1 MAHNINTYIGRQA
14 AWHKLGTVTG
24 KYLTWTEILQHG
36 GLDFSIVKN
45 QLEYMGVQID
55 AWGTFRSDNGVFLG
69 TVGQDYAPINHAQ
82 GFELIDALVES
93 VDGAHYET
101 AGVLGKG
108 ETVWGLANLNQRIK
122 IGGSDDMN
130 VYLLFSTS
138 HDGSRSY
145 NFRMVFERVVCQ
157 NTLDMAMGEK
167 TKASFTIRHTSGA
180 QKKIAD
186 CHAVLANMGDD
197 IKRVEDKLN
206 FLAQRKMTR
215 EAMNTVMNRLFPQRV
230 KADGETPVNA
240 TRRENIISDI
250 LKIYEVNDGNAFPE
264 QRGTAYNLL
273 NAITNYTDHE
283 RSTQNG
289 DSGRSESAMFGSGN
303 RLKTNAL
310 EVIMEAANGL
320 SPIVAPIQVAQVARQ
335 IVEAPA
341 SNVGGFL
348 DDVVSATV
356 CA

>member
-1 MAHNINTYIGRQA
+1 LAHNINTYIGRQA
-14 AWHKLGTVTG
+14 GWHKLGTVTG
-24 KYLTWTEILQHG
+24 QYMTWSEILQHG
-36 GLDFSIVKN
+36 GLDYSVVKN

-69 TVGQDYAPINHAQ
+69 TVGEGYTPINHSQ
-82 GFELIDALVES
+82 GFELIDALVGS

-108 ETVWGLANLNQRIK
+108 ETVWGLADLNQRIK

-138 HDGSRSY
+138 HDGTRSY
-145 NFRMVFERVVCQ
+145 NFRIVMERVVCQ
-157 NTLDMAMGEK
+157 NTLDIALGEK
-167 TKASFTIRHTSGA
+167 TKASFTVRHTSGA

-186 CHAVLANMGDD
+186 CHSVLANMGDD

-215 EAMNTVMNRLFPQRV
+215 EAMTTVMDRLFPKRV
-230 KADGETPVNA
+230 KADGDTPVNA
-240 TRRENIISDI
+240 TRRENIIADV
-250 LKIYEVNDGNAFPE
+250 LKIYELNDGNAFPE

-289 DSGRSESAMFGSGN
+289 DTGRAESSMFGSGN

-320 SPIVAPIQVAQVARQ
+320 SPIAAPMPARQ
-335 IVEAPA
+335 LVDAPMPA
-341 SNVGGFL
+341 PVSFF
-348 DDVVSATV
+348 DDVLSATV
-356 CA
+356 IN